1 MTNRTGTVLLE
12 VMLALGILAI
22 AGGALLALTSENSRA
37 LAGAGASDER
47 IQRADDFMAVVSLW
61 NAEDLDRRLGVRR
74 QGPWLLTIQR
84 SRPAL
89 YDVVL
94 MDSAS
99 RPVLATALFR
109 PAAP

>member
-22 AGGALLALTSENSRA
+22 AGGALLALASESSRA
-37 LAGAGASDER
+37 LGRAGSSDER
-47 IQRADDFMAVVSLW
+47 IQQADDFMATVSLW
-61 NAEDLDRRLGVRR
+61 RAEDLDRRLGVRR
-74 QGPWLLTIQR
+74 QGSWLLSIQR
-84 SRPAL
+84 SRTAL

-94 MDSAS
+94 MDTAR

-109 PAAP
+109 PATP